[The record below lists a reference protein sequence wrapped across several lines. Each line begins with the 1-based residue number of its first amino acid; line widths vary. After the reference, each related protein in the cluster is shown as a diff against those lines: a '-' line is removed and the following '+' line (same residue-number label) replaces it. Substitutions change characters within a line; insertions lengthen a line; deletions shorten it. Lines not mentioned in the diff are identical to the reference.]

1 MLPLVGLAA
10 TFVPELIRLIA
21 GDTAGTVAAQVS
33 QAVTDVTKTSDPVE
47 ALKALQA
54 DASAAADLR
63 ARLAQIAVDAQKAQ
77 NDEAD
82 KKRQDELAAIQAN
95 IANTTNARSSMLAL
109 TQAKSW
115 IAWAAPAVSLVV
127 TIGFFAILALILH
140 ESNEPPGTNSDFQQL
155 LYVSVGT
162 LGTAFATVVNFWLG
176 SSQGS
181 RDKDVAALQAQ
192 STHADQISQ
201 AMDTVKS
208 VAADAVGAMSAPAK
222 TVAAVVPAKPDNFD
236 RCMTV
241 VLANEGGFVENAAD
255 PGGATNFGITKRTLE
270 AFVGHPVSIDDVK
283 NLSSNTAIEI
293 YRSNYWNM
301 MLCDSLPSGVD
312 LMVFDYGVNSGPGQA
327 VKTLQKLVGVNQD
340 GAMGKITLPA
350 VAKASPKNLI
360 NELATARMQFLQGLP
375 TFAQFGAGWTRR
387 VNDVQQK
394 ALTMAGAV

>member
-21 GDTAGTVAAQVS
+21 GDKAGTVATQVS

-47 ALKALQA
+47 ALKAIQA

-82 KKRQDELAAIQAN
+82 KKRQDELAAMQAN
-95 IANTTNARSSMLAL
+95 IANTTNARSSMVALA
-109 TQAKSW
+109 QAKSG
-115 IAWAAPAVSLVV
+115 IAWGAPAVSLVV
-127 TIGFFAILALILH
+127 TVGFFVILALILFDGNNLTGNNT
-140 ESNEPPGTNSDFQQL
+140 SFQQL

-208 VAADAVGAMSAPAK
+208 VATEAVGAMSTPAK
-222 TVAAVVPAKPDNFD
+222 TAVVVAAKPDNFD
-236 RCMTV
+236 RCV
-241 VLANEGGFVENAAD
+241 AVILANEGGFTDNPAD
-255 PGGATNFGITKRTLE
+255 PGGATNFGITQRTLE
-270 AFVGHPVSIDDVK
+270 AFLGHTVTVDDVK
-283 NLSSNTAIEI
+283 NLSSSTAIEI
-293 YRSNYWNM
+293 YRSNYWNI
-301 MLCDSLPSGVD
+301 MLCDSVPSGVD
-312 LMVFDYGVNSGPGQA
+312 LMLFDYGVNSGPAQA
-327 VKTLQKLVGVNQD
+327 VKTLQGLVGVTQD
-340 GAMGKITLPA
+340 GAMGKITIPA
-350 VAKASPKNLI
+350 VAKASPKSLI
-360 NELATARMQFLQGLP
+360 TEMGSARMTFLRGLP
-375 TFAQFGAGWTRR
+375 TFAQFGTGWTKR

-394 ALTMAGAV
+394 ALAMAGAA